1 MNSEYLDRIE
11 HPAPRTLEQLRDKAI
26 QNVKETLPNRSVDV
40 HDPAVFR
47 KLAFT
52 YYYDWESDDPSYMMV
67 SEDPGGIQSR
77 HTSDLIDFAE
87 LSGDDPLE
95 QVSIYRDFASRWLGS
110 DNTRF
115 AESFFGACADEG
127 LIGFDQSARAYARSG
142 EFFDDFY
149 LTDVNKYRAS
159 ASTSREIGSLTAY
172 FTAPE
177 LHTADPDLIFA
188 FGNDAWDVLSREL
201 ALSPVEA
208 DHNPTP
214 DAGITAIDGHLYR
227 SQRLIETHVVPL
239 LHMSGQAFGAQR
251 SPNEY
256 ADRIK
261 QAVRIWKQ
269 VT

>member
-1 MNSEYLDRIE
+1 MKSEYLDRIE
-11 HPAPRTLEQLRDKAI
+11 HPEPRTLEQLRDKAI

-115 AESFFGACADEG
+115 AESFFGACADGG

-142 EFFDDFY
+142 AFFDDFY

-177 LHTADPDLIFA
+177 LRTADPDLIFA

-201 ALSPVEA
+201 ALTPVEA
-208 DHNPTP
+208 DHNPAP

-251 SPNEY
+251 SPSEY
-256 ADRIK
+256 ADRVA
-261 QAVRIWKQ
+261 QAVRTWKQ